1 MISFA
6 DYADAIADYCATN
19 GLSFA
24 KAKQM
29 GRSSGKYDL
38 CLQHLDPEKGRR
50 GLLDE
55 TPAPVVLIM
64 RIKNGKPLFEQTEHT
79 RKYLA

>member
-6 DYADAIADYCATN
+6 DYADAIADYCAKN

-29 GRSSGKYDL
+29 GRSSGKNDL
-38 CLQHLDPEKGRR
+38 YLQHLDPEKGRH

-64 RIKNGKPLFEQTEHT
+64 KVKNGKPLFEQTEYT